1 MSIPIELQNHAED
14 MKLLPYIYNSSSL
27 IMPDNVK
34 GTDQS
39 KSLIYSKRSNSIHY
53 SKTFTYLLSELRVCK
68 VQTNQRPNPAEYF
81 I

>member
-39 KSLIYSKRSNSIHY
+39 KSLIV
-53 SKTFTYLLSELRVCK
+53 SEVTPYITLRHL
-68 VQTNQRPNPAEYF
+68 RIY
-81 I
+81 

>member
-1 MSIPIELQNHAED
+1 MSIPTELQNHAED
-14 MKLLPYIYNSSSL
+14 MKLLPYIYSSSSL

-53 SKTFTYLLSELRVCK
+53 SKTFTYSESVCK